1 MKKIFTL
8 VAMAMTAIAGMA
20 ADYTDSLTVTVNGVS
35 NEQHATVKVEK
46 GDDGLLTFSL
56 NNFVLQS
63 AETTMAIGNIVIDG
77 LQPTLVG
84 NDTLLV
90 SSRDIQI
97 TEGDDANVEMWL
109 GPMLGDVP
117 INFVAKLAN
126 GRAYASISIFMA
138 ALQQNIDVTFGS
150 GYQIPNSGFESYHT
164 YVMNKGKINID
175 EPVRWHSFAT
185 SGGKL
190 NALVMGTPHTF
201 QSNDVR
207 PGSAG
212 STSLSVKSA
221 SVMGFIANG
230 TVTTGR
236 MIAGAMTATDPKN
249 HAELDMS
256 NTELDGNGNPYYV
269 EMLGQPDSLAVWVK
283 FSQGKTN
290 AAHPYATVSS
300 YITDGT
306 YFQDPQDKAYTN
318 VLAKAQNNTIATT
331 DGEWKRIAIPFDYVN
346 EDVDGKAI
354 LVTISTNADA
364 GQGSNNDEILIDD
377 FELIYDATLTDV
389 TRDGDEVKP
398 VLKGRGAF
406 AVVSYDKSDDKEFK
420 ATIDVYSADLKKH
433 SVSTYTYVPAGIGS
447 VTADSSV
454 RQVYNLGG
462 QRVNNMKAGEVYI
475 VKQGGKT
482 FKVLK

>member
-1 MKKIFTL
+1 
-8 VAMAMTAIAGMA
+8 
-20 ADYTDSLTVTVNGVS
+20 
-35 NEQHATVKVEK
+35 
-46 GDDGLLTFSL
+46 
-56 NNFVLQS
+56 
-63 AETTMAIGNIVIDG
+63 
-77 LQPTLVG
+77 
-84 NDTLLV
+84 
-90 SSRDIQI
+90 
-97 TEGDDANVEMWL
+97 
-109 GPMLGDVP
+109 
-117 INFVAKLAN
+117 
-126 GRAYASISIFMA
+126 
-138 ALQQNIDVTFGS
+138 
-150 GYQIPNSGFESYHT
+150 
-164 YVMNKGKINID
+164 
-175 EPVRWHSFAT
+175 
-185 SGGKL
+185 
-190 NALVMGTPHTF
+190 MG
-201 QSNDVR
+201 
-207 PGSAG
+207 
-212 STSLSVKSA
+212 
-221 SVMGFIANG
+221 
-230 TVTTGR
+230 
-236 MIAGAMTATDPKN
+236 
-249 HAELDMS
+249 E
-256 NTELDGNGNPYYV
+256 
-269 EMLGQPDSLAVWVK
+269 
-283 FSQGKTN
+283 FSQGKAN

-364 GQGSNNDEILIDD
+364 GQGSDNDEILIDD

-406 AVVSYDKSDDKEFK
+406 AVVSYDKSDGKEIK

-433 SVSTYTYVPAGIGS
+433 SVATYTYVPAGIGG
-447 VTADSSV
+447 VTTDSSV